1 MKTVAINQFLKLINR
16 KIDFNEN
23 IFDVFCGFHDKP

>member
-1 MKTVAINQFLKLINR
+1 MEGGLLEH

-23 IFDVFCGFHDKP
+23 IFLD